1 MDAIIKAVTRA
12 ELDTKIASVVLNM
25 QTLMVI

>member
-12 ELDTKIASVVLNM
+12 ELDIKIASVVLNM